1 MPGTWYTSKAIFTD
15 LVEDERK
22 DKFDDDVSGAV
33 GRTKAI
39 VCLSIEIREG
49 SSYL

>member
-1 MPGTWYTSKAIFTD
+1 MCLPLQLTKTQKHANMPGTWYTSKAIFTD

-33 GRTKAI
+33 GRTN
-39 VCLSIEIREG
+39 
-49 SSYL
+49 